1 MIRTIKHFLWKHGLI
16 QSEFRRNQI
25 PHQKFKKS
33 TKQGRYFVL
42 GFCIGLTPYVVHMQG
57 WLR

>member
-1 MIRTIKHFLWKHGLI
+1 MIRTIKHFLWKHGFI
-16 QSEFRRNQI
+16 RSEFRRTQI
-25 PHQKFKKS
+25 PFQKFTKS
-33 TKQGRYFVL
+33 TQIGRYFVF

>member
-1 MIRTIKHFLWKHGLI
+1 MIHKIKLYLIKHGFI
-16 QSEFRRNQI
+16 QSEFRRTQI
-25 PHQKFKKS
+25 PFQKFKKS